1 LPLLLELLGIVL
13 LILSAV
19 VLAGLLIPFDVAFEA
34 SKVGS
39 SFTGGATVRWLGLT
53 VWRSK
58 PRKPKG
64 VGTAESE
71 EGRRRREFDVVRL
84 LRILTLL
91 RDSSSSL
98 VTIAKAFRA
107 AASVRRVSIDIDF
120 GLGDPA
126 ETAVAIGYVWSVAW
140 IINLAPRFSLAVRP
154 DMERVRLDG
163 SVAAQSRVRLLPLV
177 VGFTRAYSHRSFR
190 QLIREVRS

>member
-1 LPLLLELLGIVL
+1 LLLELLAIVL
-13 LILSAV
+13 LILSALA
-19 VLAGLLIPFDVAFEA
+19 LAGLLIPFDVTFEA

-39 SFTGGATVRWLGLT
+39 YLTGGATVRWLGLT

-58 PRKPKG
+58 PRKLEAA
-64 VGTAESE
+64 GTAENE
-71 EGRRRREFDVVRL
+71 ETRREFDVVRL

-107 AASVRRVSIDIDF
+107 AVSVRRVSIDIDF

-126 ETAVAIGYVWSVAW
+126 ETALAIGYVWSVAW